1 MTERS
6 GLLRRMTARDP
17 DEQHRASTP
26 LELLFDLTLVVAVS
40 QVAAELHHAISENH
54 LLSALPFFFIAFFGI
69 WWAWM
74 NFTWF
79 ASAYDTD
86 DVPYR
91 LLTLLQMAGVL
102 VLAGGVGVAF
112 HGDLRVLVLGYVI
125 MRIAMVVQWSR
136 AAHQHPESRAT
147 TMRYAVG
154 IVVVQAAWVA
164 MLFIPKPFQI
174 VVLVVLL
181 VAELAT
187 PVYAEAAG
195 TGTTWHPG
203 HIAERYGLFTIIVL
217 GEVLLS
223 TLLTVREAIEGEAV
237 RGEMIAIGGGA
248 LVIVFTLW
256 WFYFLGE
263 EPELQELKRSVVWGY
278 GHYFVF
284 GSVAALGAGVGAAV
298 DIVTH
303 HGHASE
309 LLASLTIAV
318 AICVFMVA
326 LAVLHAVS
334 GSGPSGFT
342 PLVVVAAAVVL
353 AAGAS
358 AAWIGLG
365 GGVLA
370 IAAALSITLGV
381 KLFAMNRV
389 VEA

>member
-1 MTERS
+1 MTERA

-40 QVAAELHHAISENH
+40 QVAAELHHAIAENH
-54 LLSALPFFFIAFFGI
+54 LLSALPYFFVAFFAI

-86 DVPYR
+86 DVLYR
-91 LLTLLQMAGVL
+91 VLTLLQMGGVL
-102 VLAGGVGVAF
+102 VLAGGVPAAFNGNLGVI
-112 HGDLRVLVLGYVI
+112 VLGYVI
-125 MRIAMVVQWSR
+125 MRVAMIGQWLR
-136 AAHQHPESRAT
+136 AARQHPESRAT
-147 TMRYAVG
+147 TMRYAIG
-154 IVVVQAAWVA
+154 IVVVQAAWVG
-164 MLFIPKPFQI
+164 MLFIPKPLSLI
-174 VVLVVLL
+174 VIVILILT
-181 VAELAT
+181 ELAG

-223 TLLTVREAIEGEAV
+223 TLLTVREAIEGETV
-237 RGEMIAIGGGA
+237 RGELIAIGGGA
-248 LVIVFTLW
+248 LVIVFALW
-256 WFYFLGE
+256 WFYFLGD
-263 EPELQELKRSVVWGY
+263 EPELKDLRTAVAWGY
-278 GHYFVF
+278 GHYFLF

-309 LLASLTIAV
+309 LLASMTIAV
-318 AICVFMVA
+318 SACVFMVV

-334 GSGPSGFT
+334 GWEPTGFT
-342 PLVVVAAAVVL
+342 PLVIAAAVVVL
-353 AAGAS
+353 AAGS
-358 AAWIGLG
+358 TAAWIGLG
-365 GGVLA
+365 GSVLA
-370 IAAALSITLGV
+370 IAAVLAITLGV
-381 KLFAMNRV
+381 KLFAMHRV